1 MTYPKSQSLVRTVL
15 FACVAVCLLASCQD
29 EEIVATPADA
39 DVATEV
45 TTDENGN
52 SETNVTSLTV
62 MGENTVFAQSVECS
76 TCTYVVAKNTDL
88 IDGEALGLKPGSVIC
103 LDKAIKYGELSF
115 VNLQG
120 TEENPITIGNC
131 NGQ

>member
-29 EEIVATPADA
+29 EEIVATPAD
-39 DVATEV
+39 VTTEV
-45 TTDENGN
+45 AADENGN
-52 SETNVTSLTV
+52 IETNVTSLTV

-76 TCTYVVAKNTDL
+76 TCTYVVAENTDL
-88 IDGEALGLKPGSVIC
+88 IDGEALGLKAGSVIC

-131 NGQ
+131 DGQ

>member
-29 EEIVATPADA
+29 EEIVATPAD
-39 DVATEV
+39 VTTEV
-45 TTDENGN
+45 APDENGN
-52 SETNVTSLTV
+52 IETNVTSLTV

-76 TCTYVVAKNTDL
+76 TCTYVVAENTDL

-103 LDKAIKYGELSF
+103 LDKAKKYGELSF

-131 NGQ
+131 DGQ

>member
-1 MTYPKSQSLVRTVL
+1 MTYPKSQSLVRTLL
-15 FACVAVCLLASCQD
+15 FSCVAVCLLASCQD
-29 EEIVATPADA
+29 EEIVTTPT

-45 TTDENGN
+45 TADENGN
-52 SETNVTSLTV
+52 LETNVTSLTV

-88 IDGEALGLKPGSVIC
+88 IDGKALGLKPGSVIC
-103 LDKAIKYGELSF
+103 LNKGIKYGELSF

-131 NGQ
+131 DGQ